1 MNPPRTES
9 GVTEWTERYE
19 RLRQHALGGPA
30 PTLEGLPGLAV
41 LLQRG
46 VAVWMQAGWADD
58 LRPERMEMLPP
69 CGNLVASQKETLLVL
84 AAMTLPQLRQFNRRN

>member
-1 MNPPRTES
+1 MNSPRIES
-9 GVTEWTERYE
+9 RATEWTERYE

-58 LRPERMEMLPP
+58 LRPERTEMLPS

>member
-1 MNPPRTES
+1 MNPPWTES

-30 PTLEGLPGLAV
+30 PTLERLPGLAV

-46 VAVWMQAGWADD
+46 VAVWMQSWRADD
-58 LRPERMEMLPP
+58 LRPERIEALPL
-69 CGNLVASQKETLLVL
+69 CGNLVASQKETMLVL